1 MWLITR
7 LFALPETSMHAP
19 AVPPGLPDAPMRR
32 LALKRSARAGRA
44 GLAPWH
50 KVAAAGRRRTH

>member
-7 LFALPETSMHAP
+7 LFTPPATAMDAP
-19 AVPPGLPDAPMRR
+19 ATPPGLPDAPMRR

-44 GLAPWH
+44 GMAPWH
-50 KVAAAGRRRTH
+50 KVAAPVRRRAH